1 MINHKCFVRRPEKD
15 EMASA
20 GRAHVHFAR
29 TSNRGRL
36 EESVDV
42 KGAYPP
48 KGVITKSDE
57 SLVRRFDGL
66 IYVPLTRAGS
76 RATAFSGRSLPPT
89 ISISPPDKTDG
100 L

>member
-1 MINHKCFVRRPEKD
+1 
-15 EMASA
+15 MAA
-20 GRAHVHFAR
+20 EGVHVHFAR
-29 TSNRGRL
+29 TSNRGRI
-36 EESVDV
+36 EEPVDG
-42 KGAYPP
+42 KGGYPP

-57 SLVRRFDGL
+57 SLVRRFGGL

-76 RATAFSGRSLPPT
+76 HATAFSGRSLPPT